1 MLLCQRRDYALTLFF
16 DILRKT
22 GMSLLDETGREAKLE
37 QRHGEGRGEIVQIG
51 THLGKLQGFDGFI
64 EELLHRFRELVI
76 EKCGHRG
83 IPGGNRFYR
92 KQNAG
97 CAPAALAKACC
108 VTIRGHICGSVEM
121 ELGLRGKVAAVTGGS
136 EGIGRAT
143 VARLVEEGAKV
154 AFCARRSE
162 ILNAFAEE
170 LRQAGADVLPIVAD
184 AAQAGDMERFIAE
197 TVRHYGRVD
206 IVVNN
211 AGGTGQE
218 AFDKVDDDAWQRDID
233 VKVFAQIRTAR
244 AAVPH
249 MKAQG
254 GGRII
259 NLNMVGAKQPFA
271 GSFPT
276 TISRAAGLAL
286 TKALSKEYAADNI
299 LVNAVAVGKI
309 KSKQQERRAARVK
322 MSVPE
327 HYERTGKTVPLGRM
341 GEAEEVANVIAFLAS
356 DAASYVTGCC
366 INVDGG
372 LSGVL

>member
-1 MLLCQRRDYALTLFF
+1 
-16 DILRKT
+16 
-22 GMSLLDETGREAKLE
+22 
-37 QRHGEGRGEIVQIG
+37 
-51 THLGKLQGFDGFI
+51 
-64 EELLHRFRELVI
+64 
-76 EKCGHRG
+76 
-83 IPGGNRFYR
+83 
-92 KQNAG
+92 
-97 CAPAALAKACC
+97 
-108 VTIRGHICGSVEM
+108 M
-121 ELGLRGKVAAVTGGS
+121 ELGLKGKVAAVTGGS
-136 EGIGRAT
+136 EGIGRAA
-143 VARLVEEGAKV
+143 VKRLVEEGAKV
-154 AFCARRSE
+154 ALCARRPE
-162 ILNAFAEE
+162 VLNAFADE
-170 LRQAGADVLPIVAD
+170 LRKSGADVLAVVAD
-184 AAQAGDMERFIAE
+184 AAKPGDMERFIEEAA
-197 TVRHYGRVD
+197 RKFGRLD

-211 AGGTGQE
+211 AGGTGQDPFE
-218 AFDKVDDDAWQRDID
+218 KVTDEAWQRDID

-244 AAVPH
+244 AAIPH
-249 MKAQG
+249 MKKQG

-309 KSKQQERRAARVK
+309 KSMQQERRAARSGL
-322 MSVPE
+322 SVTD

-372 LSGVL
+372 ISGVL

>member
-1 MLLCQRRDYALTLFF
+1 
-16 DILRKT
+16 
-22 GMSLLDETGREAKLE
+22 
-37 QRHGEGRGEIVQIG
+37 
-51 THLGKLQGFDGFI
+51 
-64 EELLHRFRELVI
+64 
-76 EKCGHRG
+76 
-83 IPGGNRFYR
+83 
-92 KQNAG
+92 
-97 CAPAALAKACC
+97 
-108 VTIRGHICGSVEM
+108 M

-143 VARLVEEGAKV
+143 VKRLVAEGASV
-154 AFCARRSE
+154 ALCARRAE
-162 ILNAFAEE
+162 VLNAFADE
-170 LRQAGADVLPIVAD
+170 LRKSGGKVLAIVAD
-184 AAQAGDMERFIAE
+184 ATKPGDLERFIDE
-197 TVRHYGRVD
+197 TVKEFGRID

-211 AGGTGQE
+211 AGGTGQDPFE
-218 AFDKVDDDAWQRDID
+218 KVGDEAWQKDLD
-233 VKVFAQIRTAR
+233 VKVFAHIRTTR

-249 MKAQG
+249 MKKQG

-309 KSKQQERRAARVK
+309 KSMQQERRAARTGV
-322 MSVPE
+322 SVAE
-327 HYERTGKTVPLGRM
+327 HYEKTGKTVPLGRM

-372 LSGVL
+372 ASGVL

>member
-1 MLLCQRRDYALTLFF
+1 
-16 DILRKT
+16 
-22 GMSLLDETGREAKLE
+22 
-37 QRHGEGRGEIVQIG
+37 
-51 THLGKLQGFDGFI
+51 
-64 EELLHRFRELVI
+64 
-76 EKCGHRG
+76 
-83 IPGGNRFYR
+83 
-92 KQNAG
+92 
-97 CAPAALAKACC
+97 
-108 VTIRGHICGSVEM
+108 M

-136 EGIGRAT
+136 EGIGKAT
-143 VARLVEEGAKV
+143 VMRLAQEGAKV
-154 AFCARRSE
+154 ALCARRAD
-162 ILNAFAEE
+162 ILNAFADE
-170 LRQAGADVLPIVAD
+170 LRKSGAQVLAIVAD
-184 AAQAGDMERFIAE
+184 ATKPGDLERFIEE
-197 TVRHYGRVD
+197 TVKEFGRVD

-211 AGGTGQE
+211 AGGTGQDPF
-218 AFDKVDDDAWQRDID
+218 AKVTDEAWQKDMD
-233 VKVFAQIRTAR
+233 VKVFAHVRTTR

-249 MKAQG
+249 MKKQG

-309 KSKQQERRAARVK
+309 KSMQQERRAARSGV
-322 MSVPE
+322 SVAE
-327 HYERTGKTVPLGRM
+327 HYEKTGKTVPLGRM

-372 LSGVL
+372 ISGVL

>member
-1 MLLCQRRDYALTLFF
+1 
-16 DILRKT
+16 
-22 GMSLLDETGREAKLE
+22 
-37 QRHGEGRGEIVQIG
+37 
-51 THLGKLQGFDGFI
+51 
-64 EELLHRFRELVI
+64 
-76 EKCGHRG
+76 
-83 IPGGNRFYR
+83 
-92 KQNAG
+92 
-97 CAPAALAKACC
+97 
-108 VTIRGHICGSVEM
+108 M

-154 AFCARRSE
+154 AFCARRAE
-162 ILNAFAEE
+162 VLDAFAAE
-170 LRQAGADVLPIVAD
+170 LRKAGADVLPIVAD
-184 AAQAGDMERFIAE
+184 AARAGDMERFIAE

-218 AFDKVDDDAWQRDID
+218 AFEKVDDAAWQRDID

-286 TKALSKEYAADNI
+286 TKALSKKYAADNI

-309 KSKQQERRAARVK
+309 KSKQQERRAARGG
-322 MSVPE
+322 MSVAE

>member
-1 MLLCQRRDYALTLFF
+1 MD
-16 DILRKT
+16 
-22 GMSLLDETGREAKLE
+22 
-37 QRHGEGRGEIVQIG
+37 
-51 THLGKLQGFDGFI
+51 
-64 EELLHRFRELVI
+64 
-76 EKCGHRG
+76 
-83 IPGGNRFYR
+83 
-92 KQNAG
+92 
-97 CAPAALAKACC
+97 
-108 VTIRGHICGSVEM
+108 
-121 ELGLRGKVAAVTGGS
+121 LGLRGKVAAVTGGS

-143 VARLVEEGAKV
+143 VKRLVEEGVKV
-154 AFCARRSE
+154 ALCARRRE
-162 ILNAFAEE
+162 VLDAFADE
-170 LRQAGADVLPIVAD
+170 LRKGGADVLPVVAD
-184 AAQAGDMERFIAE
+184 AAKPGDMERFIEE
-197 TVRHYGRVD
+197 TVKKYGRVD

-211 AGGTGQE
+211 AGGTGQDPFE
-218 AFDKVDDDAWQRDID
+218 KVSDEAWQRDID
-233 VKVFAQIRTAR
+233 VKVFAQIRAAR

-249 MKAQG
+249 MKKNG

-309 KSKQQERRAARVK
+309 KSMQQERRAARSGLAVAD
-322 MSVPE
+322 

-372 LSGVL
+372 MSGVL